1 MLQDTRF
8 TFASSKRGD
17 ICVRL
22 CVCVFLKKNQKYRY
36 ERKTEFRRL
45 SEILRIHF
53 SNITRY
59 PQQLEA
65 LVQSDESLPLRLQVS
80 FFFFF
85 PFFDVLV

>member
-1 MLQDTRF
+1 M
-8 TFASSKRGD
+8 
-17 ICVRL
+17 RL

-85 PFFDVLV
+85 LFSMCWSEKTFCFIF